1 MKINWKVRIKN
12 PVFWANIA
20 LAIFLPI
27 LAQLGMSWEDV
38 TTWAALGGLLLS
50 AVQNPVIVAA
60 VLVSVWNA
68 INDPTTA
75 GISDSAQALTYAA
88 PKTESEVE

>member
-50 AVQNPVIVAA
+50 AIQNPVIVAA

-75 GISDSAQALTYAA
+75 GISDSTQAMTYTA
-88 PKTESEVE
+88 PKTEREVE

>member
-75 GISDSAQALTYAA
+75 GISDSTQAMTYTA
-88 PKTESEVE
+88 PKTEREVE